1 MEVISFQ
8 KYGFVE
14 EKTRIVI
21 GNAKNCEK
29 YVDLMEISMEETHT
43 AEIGER
49 MMRYWNHEKQMN
61 KFSNSLKDTIDFAN

>member
-1 MEVISFQ
+1 MVLLRKRHGLSSEMQ
-8 KYGFVE
+8 K
-14 EKTRIVI
+14 IVRR
-21 GNAKNCEK
+21 